1 MTKYIKT
8 EKKVKVGQVVR
19 IHCSQAF
26 LGIEEGV
33 VKITDFVPWDKL
45 PSFIDKEA
53 YAEDSEYI
61 KEEVWVKYEYIKGE
75 GNSFR
80 IVGEV
85 DFFPASWFLEHI
97 TVY

>member
-1 MTKYIKT
+1 MAKYIKT
-8 EKKVKVGQVVR
+8 EKKVKVGQIVR
-19 IHCSQAF
+19 IHSSMAF

-33 VKITDFVPWDKL
+33 VKVMDFVPWDKL

-61 KEEVWVKYEYIKGE
+61 REEVWVKYEYTRENDKGI
-75 GNSFR
+75 R
-80 IVGEV
+80 GEV
-85 DFFPASWFLEHI
+85 NYFPASWFLEHI